1 MRNLMLSFAI
11 IFATIVN
18 VSAQDTL
25 VTNVRNVLGEN
36 FKEYTERID
45 YKIVIDKDYKK
56 LSFIGTKKNT
66 SFEVEL
72 VSLEETI
79 SDEFGKIMTFKTKGT
94 EKVNIFFEMNE
105 LSVISIEKSPTD
117 IIYFL
122 FSKFPNDFPK
132 ASK

>member
-25 VTNVRNVLGEN
+25 VTNVRNVVGEN

-45 YKIVIDKDYKK
+45 YKIVVDKDYKK
-56 LSFIGTKKNT
+56 LSFIGKKKNT
-66 SFEVEL
+66 SFEIEL

-105 LSVISIEKSPTD
+105 ISVISIEKSTTD
-117 IIYFL
+117 AVYFL
-122 FSKFPNDFPK
+122 FSNFPNDFPK
-132 ASK
+132 AK

>member
-1 MRNLMLSFAI
+1 MRNLILSFAI

-25 VTNVRNVLGEN
+25 VTNVRNIVGEN

-56 LSFIGTKKNT
+56 VSFIGKKKNT
-66 SFEVEL
+66 SFEIEL

-94 EKVNIFFEMNE
+94 EKLNIFFETN
-105 LSVISIEKSPTD
+105 SASIVSIEKSEND
-117 IIYFL
+117 ITYFL
-122 FSKFPNDFPK
+122 FSNFPNDFPK
-132 ASK
+132 AK

>member
-1 MRNLMLSFAI
+1 MRNLILSFAI
-11 IFATIVN
+11 LFATIVN

-25 VTNVRNVLGEN
+25 ITNVRNIVGEN

-45 YKIVIDKDYKK
+45 YKIVVDKDYKK
-56 LSFIGTKKNT
+56 VSFIGKKKNT
-66 SFEVEL
+66 SFEIEL

-94 EKVNIFFEMNE
+94 EKVNIFFEMNTA
-105 LSVISIEKSPTD
+105 SVLSIEKSAND
-117 IIYFL
+117 IVYFL

-132 ASK
+132 AK

>member
-1 MRNLMLSFAI
+1 MLSFAI